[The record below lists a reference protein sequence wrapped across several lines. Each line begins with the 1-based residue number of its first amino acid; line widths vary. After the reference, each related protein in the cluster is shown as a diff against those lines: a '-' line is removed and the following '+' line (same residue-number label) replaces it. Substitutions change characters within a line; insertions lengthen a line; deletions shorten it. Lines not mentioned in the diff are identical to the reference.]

1 MSVPCSGRH
10 TGSHV
15 LQRRSGL
22 PCGDVGSDIL
32 QGFCYVRRILDRTLP
47 ILSRQQVAALAFF
60 GILLILLYQL
70 ALMLRPF
77 LLAMVWATILAHLL
91 FPLHQRLTVG
101 VGGRESLSAALLTL
115 GIMVLGVLPLVWT
128 GGVIV
133 HEAASA
139 EVEIRAWVAS
149 GGLERLPDQVAQLP
163 VIGRLAQPFLERIKT
178 DGLGNVEGVLLDN
191 AKSLSQFLV
200 GGLTG
205 FVRNLFEL
213 LANVLIMIVT
223 LFFFFRD
230 GRALAQSAY
239 DLVPLDDSHKAKIF
253 ARLDQTMRAVVK
265 GVIVTAL
272 VQGALAGLAYAAL
285 SVPTPVALT
294 VMTTLLAPLP
304 FGGTALI
311 WVPLGLWLL
320 WVGPTWKGIALL
332 VWGGAVVSTVDQFLR
347 PILIGQ
353 EAKIPV
359 FLLMFSVLGGL
370 AVYGVIGI
378 FIGPVVIALLLTA
391 LQIYR
396 EEYFEAPA
404 TTPASPP

>member
-1 MSVPCSGRH
+1 M
-10 TGSHV
+10 
-15 LQRRSGL
+15 
-22 PCGDVGSDIL
+22 
-32 QGFCYVRRILDRTLP
+32 DRTLP
-47 ILSRQQVAALAFF
+47 ILSRRHVAALAFF

-91 FPLHQRLTVG
+91 FPLHQRLTAWL
-101 VGGRESLSAALLTL
+101 GGRESLSAALLTL
-115 GIMVLGVLPLVWT
+115 GIMSLGVLPLIWT

-133 HEAASA
+133 REAASA
-139 EVEIRAWVAS
+139 ETAIRAWVA
-149 GGLERLPDQVAQLP
+149 GGGPERLPDQVAQLP
-163 VIGRLAQPFLERIKT
+163 VIGRLAHPFLERI
-178 DGLGNVEGVLLDN
+178 GVEGPGNVESMLLEN

-213 LANVLIMIVT
+213 LANALIMIVT
-223 LFFFFRD
+223 LFFLFRD
-230 GRALAQSAY
+230 GRGFAQGAY

-265 GVIVTAL
+265 GMIVTAI
-272 VQGALAGLAYAAL
+272 VQGLLAGLAYVAL
-285 SVPTPVALT
+285 SVPMPVALT

-332 VWGGAVVSTVDQFLR
+332 IWGGAVVSTVDQFLR
-347 PILIGQ
+347 PFLIGQ

-370 AVYGVIGI
+370 AVYGVIGV

-396 EEYFEAPA
+396 EDYSQAPA
-404 TTPASPP
+404 ADPVPPS